1 MKFKYW
7 RLWARSKPWRLQWF
21 VYILLLR
28 PFAETL
34 YFLKETSPL
43 ASPLYWI
50 GVITPLFALLAII
63 NYKPQKTKIDRIFGV
78 MSTLILAS
86 AIMTYPVSTSAVLFI
101 NMFLKLTYVVYIYY
115 FLRIFIQSRIDLIG
129 ILTTILYSSIFP
141 LFILFYEVFI
151 NPVSN
156 EMRLQGLFAD
166 VINYS
171 SYLLFSLI
179 IVIYFYFQQKK
190 SNILIQFKPFIIV
203 IYFGIV
209 FIGMWQIKHMT
220 SLAVFLVVIGLFLVH
235 DFRKRIIP
243 IILYS
248 IILFFAASI
257 YGDTFLEE
265 VVNPRMEKE
274 VEIVKGERKKSQA
287 FHGRMSRWEGVW
299 ARYTNSSIL
308 SKTLGY
314 TYELDRNVYAMVGM
328 NVHNDFLRMLFFI
341 GIIGLTFYIILL
353 LNLIQRF
360 NWLNKPDRFLGSA
373 LLISLILFSIT
384 TLPTLYVGFL
394 NIYISLFAYLAQPKR
409 VLLKYKND

>member
-1 MKFKYW
+1 
-7 RLWARSKPWRLQWF
+7 
-21 VYILLLR
+21 
-28 PFAETL
+28 
-34 YFLKETSPL
+34 
-43 ASPLYWI
+43 
-50 GVITPLFALLAII
+50 
-63 NYKPQKTKIDRIFGV
+63 
-78 MSTLILAS
+78 
-86 AIMTYPVSTSAVLFI
+86 
-101 NMFLKLTYVVYIYY
+101 
-115 FLRIFIQSRIDLIG
+115 
-129 ILTTILYSSIFP
+129 
-141 LFILFYEVFI
+141 
-151 NPVSN
+151 
-156 EMRLQGLFAD
+156 
-166 VINYS
+166 
-171 SYLLFSLI
+171 
-179 IVIYFYFQQKK
+179 
-190 SNILIQFKPFIIV
+190 V